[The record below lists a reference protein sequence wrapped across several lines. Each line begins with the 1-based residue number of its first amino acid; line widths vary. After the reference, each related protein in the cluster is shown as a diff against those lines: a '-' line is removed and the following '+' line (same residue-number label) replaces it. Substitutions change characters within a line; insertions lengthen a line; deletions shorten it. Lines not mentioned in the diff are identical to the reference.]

1 MNSGLPSLLG
11 AIFGKRDLASVSLDE
26 MYEVINE
33 FPSFNAAHFFLSKKL
48 KQQDDA
54 AYEGES
60 MRTALY
66 FNNAFWLQSILEE
79 GNHSGPAESTAT
91 HNEEEA
97 ETSFFS
103 ESINESITGEI
114 ESPVYEFTS
123 PTVITEFTPEI
134 NPPPLESNQ
143 PDAITADYGKGTIT
157 SFDELISK
165 YKIEEFVDESPAEMS
180 VEPEYRTAEPAAT
193 EMTEELPIRSHEEEI
208 EEIKAES
215 TATEVNDLETA
226 EIKDESAGLL
236 QDQAFGEVEQE
247 SPGMVQFEEL
257 PEPDSKSDS
266 GQFEIR
272 EEVLNEYGI
281 FEEVVVKKPD
291 YDLDAFDRQIESIS
305 PAESVPVEIQ
315 PLENLQRENESIV
328 ENHYKDEASDKSDAG
343 DYEAFD
349 RPLENIEYEN
359 TEPIVN
365 PELNG
370 FQKESNV
377 EADLNSETDAA
388 DADDTGDPEHP
399 FYSRENEPGDR
410 LPDSASRLQE
420 HQKPAF
426 TFDTK
431 KAESIVFAP
440 YHMIDYFAS
449 QGIKLVL
456 EDNPADSFGKQLKS
470 FTDWLKVMK
479 KLPAKP
485 ESGKTD
491 EQEADRIRHF
501 AAHSIEERDI
511 LTESM
516 AEVLAKQG
524 MYENAIAL
532 YQKLSLIYPPKSA
545 YFASRIEQIKASL
558 P

>member
-11 AIFGKRDLASVSLDE
+11 AIFGKKDLGSVSLEELYD
-26 MYEVINE
+26 VISE

-48 KQQDDA
+48 RQQDHA
-54 AYEGES
+54 AYEKES

-79 GNHSGPAESTAT
+79 GNHTGPAESPVSR
-91 HNEEEA
+91 NEEES
-97 ETSFFS
+97 EKPVFV
-103 ESINESITGEI
+103 ESINETFVEETETPVIDFTHPPVIAETSPEI
-114 ESPVYEFTS
+114 ESHPQEPYQ
-123 PTVITEFTPEI
+123 
-134 NPPPLESNQ
+134 LQ
-143 PDAITADYGKGTIT
+143 PQSEEYDKGPIT

-165 YKIEEFVDESPAEMS
+165 YKIEDIVDESPAEMPVDPQS
-180 VEPEYRTAEPAAT
+180 QTPEPEYIEIKEEPPVRFQQ
-193 EMTEELPIRSHEEEI
+193 EEFEETKQESTGEEVIDHRIAGTFHFEEI
-208 EEIKAES
+208 TERNS
-215 TATEVNDLETA
+215 T
-226 EIKDESAGLL
+226 
-236 QDQAFGEVEQE
+236 
-247 SPGMVQFEEL
+247 
-257 PEPDSKSDS
+257 SDS
-266 GQFEIR
+266 GQFETR

-281 FEEVVVKKPD
+281 FEEVVVKISD
-291 YDLDAFDRQIESIS
+291 HDREAFDR
-305 PAESVPVEIQ
+305 PVENFSPDETLSVDIPPSQ
-315 PLENLQRENESIV
+315 IIQRENESIV
-328 ENHYKDEASDKSDAG
+328 ENQHREEASDKSDAG

-349 RPLENIEYEN
+349 RPIDQ
-359 TEPIVN
+359 V
-365 PELNG
+365 ELNG
-370 FQKESNV
+370 YPNEIYVAPVSES
-377 EADLNSETDAA
+377 EANAA
-388 DADDTGDPEHP
+388 DADNTGDPEFP
-399 FYSRENEPGDR
+399 SYRTENEADEKV
-410 LPDSASRLQE
+410 PDSAGLFQQHSK
-420 HQKPAF
+420 HTFA
-426 TFDTK
+426 FDTK

-491 EQEADRIRHF
+491 EQEAARIRHF

>member
-1 MNSGLPSLLG
+1 MNSDLPSLLG
-11 AIFGKRDLASVSLDE
+11 AIFGKKDLGSVSLEELYD
-26 MYEVINE
+26 VISE

-48 KQQDDA
+48 RQQDHA
-54 AYEGES
+54 AYEKES

-79 GNHSGPAESTAT
+79 GNHTGPAESPVSR
-91 HNEEEA
+91 NEEES
-97 ETSFFS
+97 EKPVFV
-103 ESINESITGEI
+103 ESINETFVEETETPVIDFTHPPVIAETSPEI
-114 ESPVYEFTS
+114 ESHPQEPYQ
-123 PTVITEFTPEI
+123 
-134 NPPPLESNQ
+134 LQ
-143 PDAITADYGKGTIT
+143 PQSEEYDKGPIT

-165 YKIEEFVDESPAEMS
+165 YKIEDIVDESPAEMP
-180 VEPEYRTAEPAAT
+180 VDPEHPASEAVFT
-193 EMTEELPIRSHEEEI
+193 EM
-208 EEIKAES
+208 
-215 TATEVNDLETA
+215 
-226 EIKDESAGLL
+226 KDEPAGLL
-236 QDQAFGEVEQE
+236 QVHVYEETKQE
-247 SPGMVQFEEL
+247 SSGMVQFEEIT
-257 PEPDSKSDS
+257 ERNSTSDS
-266 GQFEIR
+266 GQFETR
-272 EEVLNEYGI
+272 EEILNEYGI
-281 FEEVVVKKPD
+281 FEEVVVKISDHEPET
-291 YDLDAFDRQIESIS
+291 FDRPNESSS
-305 PAESVPVEIQ
+305 PEETLSV
-315 PLENLQRENESIV
+315 ENPPSGILQRENESIV
-328 ENHYKDEASDKSDAG
+328 ENQHREEASDKSDAG

-349 RPLENIEYEN
+349 RPIDQ
-359 TEPIVN
+359 V
-365 PELNG
+365 ELNG
-370 FQKESNV
+370 YPNEIYVAPVSES
-377 EADLNSETDAA
+377 EANAA
-388 DADDTGDPEHP
+388 DADNTGDPEFP
-399 FYSRENEPGDR
+399 YYGQKNEPDNR
-410 LPDSASRLQE
+410 VPDSAGLFQQQ
-420 HQKPAF
+420 QKPTFA
-426 TFDTK
+426 FDTK

-491 EQEADRIRHF
+491 EQEAARIRHF

>member
-11 AIFGKRDLASVSLDE
+11 AIFGKKDLASVSLDE
-26 MYEVINE
+26 LHEVINE

-48 KQQDDA
+48 RQLDDA
-54 AYEGES
+54 TYEKES

-79 GNHSGPAESTAT
+79 GNHAGPAANPVSR
-91 HNEEEA
+91 NEEESEKLPFEEPVSETFTEEIETHVIDFTHTPVHA
-97 ETSFFS
+97 ETSP
-103 ESINESITGEI
+103 EI
-114 ESPVYEFTS
+114 ESHPQEPYHLQPQTEEF
-123 PTVITEFTPEI
+123 
-134 NPPPLESNQ
+134 
-143 PDAITADYGKGTIT
+143 DKGPIT
-157 SFDELISK
+157 SFDELMSK
-165 YKIEEFVDESPAEMS
+165 YKIEDIVDESPAEMPADLQS
-180 VEPEYRTAEPAAT
+180 QTPEPEYIEIKEEPPVRFQQEEFEETKQESTGEEVIDHRIAGTFHFEETAEP
-193 EMTEELPIRSHEEEI
+193 
-208 EEIKAES
+208 
-215 TATEVNDLETA
+215 
-226 EIKDESAGLL
+226 
-236 QDQAFGEVEQE
+236 
-247 SPGMVQFEEL
+247 
-257 PEPDSKSDS
+257 DSNSDS
-266 GQFEIR
+266 GQFETR

-281 FEEVVVKKPD
+281 FEEVVVKISD
-291 YDLDAFDRQIESIS
+291 HDREAFDR
-305 PAESVPVEIQ
+305 PVENFSPDETLSVDIPPSQ
-315 PLENLQRENESIV
+315 IIQRENESIV
-328 ENHYKDEASDKSDAG
+328 ENQHREEGSDKSDAG

-349 RPLENIEYEN
+349 RPIDQ
-359 TEPIVN
+359 I
-365 PELNG
+365 ELNG
-370 FQKESNV
+370 YPKEDSES
-377 EADLNSETDAA
+377 EANAA
-388 DADDTGDPEHP
+388 DADNTGDPEFP
-399 FYSRENEPGDR
+399 SYRTENEANEKV
-410 LPDSASRLQE
+410 PD
-420 HQKPAF
+420 PAGLVQQHPKHTF
-426 TFDTK
+426 AFDTK

-479 KLPAKP
+479 KLPLKP